1 MSENKMEL
9 WAKQAKEWKPM
20 KPCEQLKKA
29 IEAVKL
35 HREPGHPIPGRIVR
49 AYAQKFGVDADLIML
64 GVSDTF
70 PWDKTHQPRT
80 PH

>member
-1 MSENKMEL
+1 MSELQMHP
-9 WAKQAKEWKPM
+9 WVKQAKEWKPM
-20 KPCEQLKKA
+20 KPCEELKKA

-35 HREPGHPIPGRIVR
+35 HKEPGHPIPGRIVR

-70 PWDKTHQPRT
+70 PWEK
-80 PH
+80 